1 MKTAIVYD
9 RVNKWGGAERVLLAL
24 HKIFPEAPLY
34 TSVYDEKRASWAK
47 AFPKVYTSFLQKI
60 PFAKN
65 NHELFAPLMPIA
77 FEQFNFDEYDLVISV
92 TSEAAKG
99 IITKPH
105 TFHLCYML
113 TPTRYLWSHYT
124 TYLKGVTL
132 KVLASPVIKYLRNW
146 DKIAATRPDKIIAIS
161 TEVKKR
167 IKKYYNRDSEI
178 IFPPADSLA
187 SYHKNRLLR
196 VSSKTSRRFLLD
208 TQPYYLY
215 VGRLVGYKKVDLLV
229 NTFNDLNK
237 KLVIVGTGYEV
248 NSLKS
253 KSRNNIKFLGEI
265 DESELKRIYLKAK
278 ALIMPQEEDF
288 GIVAVEAQSFGVPVI
303 AYKKGGACD
312 TVIDGV
318 TGVLFDEQNEAS
330 LTSAIEKF
338 DKMSFNRRALIDN
351 AKKFS
356 FEIFQKKLQ
365 RSLVRTF
372 GGRRW
377 RNKTLASFKK

>member
-24 HKIFPEAPLY
+24 NKIFPEAPLY
-34 TSVYDEKRASWAK
+34 TSVYDEKKASWAK

-113 TPTRYLWSHYT
+113 TPTRYLWSGYNDYFKNT
-124 TYLKGVTL
+124 LLRFIAKPVTDYLKT
-132 KVLASPVIKYLRNW
+132 W

-178 IFPPADSLA
+178 IFPASSSLSKKSFLRGPRSKSA
-187 SYHKNRLLR
+187 SARKDFFDKAH
-196 VSSKTSRRFLLD
+196 
-208 TQPYYLY
+208 YLY

-229 NTFNDLNK
+229 NTFNNLNK
-237 KLVIVGTGYEV
+237 KLVIVGTGYEE

-265 DESELKRIYLKAK
+265 DELELKRIYLKAK
-278 ALIMPQEEDF
+278 ALIVPQEEDF
-288 GIVAVEAQSFGVPVI
+288 GIVAVEAQTFGVPVI
-303 AYKKGGACD
+303 AYKKGGAYD

-318 TGVLFDEQNEAS
+318 TGILFNEQNEAS

-338 DKMSFNRRALIDN
+338 DKMSFNRRAIVDN

-372 GGRRW
+372 SGWRW
-377 RNKTLASFKK
+377 RDKAMASIKE